1 MESIGIGLFINSLY
15 GLQTGDSRAFIILIE
30 SLLILT
36 VVALSSIFLKEG
48 EKMDGY
54 NIAILIGA
62 ITFVFGTL
70 VLVAHYLN
78 DKHTN
83 ESEN

>member
-1 MESIGIGLFINSLY
+1 
-15 GLQTGDSRAFIILIE
+15 
-30 SLLILT
+30 
-36 VVALSSIFLKEG
+36 
-48 EKMDGY
+48 MDGC

-62 ITFVFGTL
+62 ITLIFGTL